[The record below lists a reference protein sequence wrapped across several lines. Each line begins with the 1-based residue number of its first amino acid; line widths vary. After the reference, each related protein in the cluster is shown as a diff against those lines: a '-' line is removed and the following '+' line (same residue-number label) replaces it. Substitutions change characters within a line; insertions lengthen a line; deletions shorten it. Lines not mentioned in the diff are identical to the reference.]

1 MKNST
6 KKTLLDLAFDMTKT
20 NLSKGKSYKKTK
32 YANNTKL
39 KPKVKSKN
47 HVIKTPGSTFFHV
60 RGNMS
65 GTAFKNM
72 IDKNEALINDFI
84 ESDKTLLKL

>member
-6 KKTLLDLAFDMTKT
+6 QKTLLDLAYDITIS
-20 NLSKGKSYKKTK
+20 NISKGKSYSKKK
-32 YANNTKL
+32 YANNTKH
-39 KPKVKSKN
+39 KPKIKSKN
-47 HVIKTPGSTFFHV
+47 HIIKTNGSTFFHV

-72 IDKNEALINDFI
+72 VEKNEDLINDFI
-84 ESDKTLLKL
+84 ESDKKLLKL

>member
-6 KKTLLDLAFDMTKT
+6 KNTLLDLAFDITRS
-20 NLSKGKSYKKTK
+20 NLLKGKSYKKTK
-32 YANNTKL
+32 YANTVQP

-47 HVIKTPGSTFFHV
+47 HIIKTNESIFFHV

-65 GTAFKNM
+65 GTALKNM
-72 IDKNEALINDFI
+72 IEKNEDLINDFI
-84 ESDKTLLKL
+84 ESDENILKL

>member
-1 MKNST
+1 MQRTTESKLLALALAIT
-6 KKTLLDLAFDMTKT
+6 KK
-20 NLSKGKSYKKTK
+20 NLEKGKTYTKTK
-32 YANNTKL
+32 YVGDVKP

-47 HVIKTPGSTFFHV
+47 HVIKSGDDVYFHV

-72 IDKNEALINDFI
+72 IEKNEDTINDFM
-84 ESDKTLLKL
+84 ESDKELLKL